1 MIARHEATA
10 GELLVAD
17 PASAIAFLD
26 ALELGQVDLL
36 GYSLGGMIAQE
47 IALLRPRMVRRLV
60 LAGTGPLSLVL
71 RLCLDRLR

>member
-17 PASAIAFLD
+17 PASAITFLD

-36 GYSLGGMIAQE
+36 GYRSA
-47 IALLRPRMVRRLV
+47 A
-60 LAGTGPLSLVL
+60 
-71 RLCLDRLR
+71 